1 MWCSEKL
8 TGKKEIRIQV
18 RMISL
23 TIDGKSVSVPEKTTV
38 LEAARGAGIDIPTLC
53 FHKRLPPIGSCN
65 MCIVQIKG
73 RPEPVTSCN
82 TAVESGMEIVTTSEA
97 LHSQRVVNLK
107 KILKHHA
114 LDCPI
119 CDKAGE
125 CDLQN
130 MVYRLGVTDVLFEP
144 RKQKR
149 DPAYATSLI
158 RYWPERCILCRRC
171 VTACHSIK
179 GIGAI
184 DIVGEGDDA
193 RVAPVAPDKCKS
205 CGECMMVC
213 PTGALTE
220 NLSRYKG
227 RPWLEKRVKTTC
239 GYCGCGCQLEISAL
253 DNRVIGVHTKTVD
266 GVNQGSL
273 CVKGRFGY
281 EFIGDEAR
289 LKTPLIKEDGKFRKA
304 SWNEALDYTA
314 KRLSAIKKQYG
325 ADSIAGLTSAR
336 CTNEENYLFQKFMRA
351 VIGTNNVDHCAR
363 L

>member
-1 MWCSEKL
+1 MIKL
-8 TGKKEIRIQV
+8 K
-18 RMISL
+18 
-23 TIDGKSVSVPEKTTV
+23 IDGSELSVPAGTTIM
-38 LEAARGAGIDIPTLC
+38 EAARSAGIDIPSLC
-53 FHKRLPPIGSCN
+53 YHKRLPPIGSCN
-65 MCIVQIKG
+65 MCIVTVEG

-82 TAVESGMEIVTTSEA
+82 TPVEEGLVVITESTA
-97 LHSQRVVNLK
+97 LQEQRIANLK

-114 LDCPI
+114 LDCPV
-119 CDKAGE
+119 CDKAGA

-130 MVYRLGVTDVLFEP
+130 IVYRLGVTDVPFEP

-149 DPAYATSLI
+149 EEGYATSLI
-158 RYWPERCILCRRC
+158 RYWPERCIMCRRC
-171 VTACHSIK
+171 VTACQKIK

-184 DIVGEGDDA
+184 DILGENEDSKLT
-193 RVAPVAPDKCKS
+193 PVAADKCKS
-205 CGECMMVC
+205 CGECMFVC

-227 RPWLEKRVKTTC
+227 RPWLGKHVKTTC
-239 GYCGCGCQLEISAL
+239 AYCGCGCQLEL
-253 DNRVIGVHTKTVD
+253 DVLENRVIGVNTVNGE

-281 EFIGDEAR
+281 EFISDDKR
-289 LKTPLIKEDGKFRKA
+289 LKTPLIKENGSFREA
-304 SWNEALDYTA
+304 TWEEALDLTA
-314 KRLSAIKKQYG
+314 KRLSAIKNEFG
-325 ADSIAGLTSAR
+325 PDSVAGLSSAR